1 MRISP
6 ASCAVFLSVYA
17 VCVFPSHSFCLN
29 PTSSSSSS
37 LSRTQ
42 QKWDVWTSLA
52 AEPNGASE
60 VSRFTED
67 SANNLYINGL
77 LQNLSSQLDQYVMS
91 GSKEKIGTALNIMKQ
106 IEREAMDD
114 ELVQQAQRM
123 VQRAGMALL
132 EREAKEFD
140 TTSSDDSQA
149 RKDYASE
156 RKEWEEKTVTA
167 AEKESKNEAHPG
179 PGNVVGSKAN
189 PASTLST
196 LESDKKLTE
205 VEEHAEIRTS
215 TLIAEAGAGSA
226 FDGTSLGI
234 GGLDDVL
241 SQVKRRIWV
250 PLAAPPTLMKELGI
264 DPVHGLLL
272 YGAPGCGKTLIARSL
287 GKILSPARPITVVS
301 GPEIMDRFV
310 GSSEKNLRNIFDDPP
325 DIYDTYR
332 LGTKDNGA
340 AVAKSALHVIIM
352 DEFDAIARSRGG
364 SGESQ
369 GDAGVARDS
378 VVNQLLAKMDG
389 VEALKVPTLLIALT
403 NKRSLIDPALLRP
416 GRFEVQIEVPPPNT
430 LEQRISILKVHT
442 DHMYKSGRLL
452 VCDVPPRTAGNV
464 QLERLEVRGEAD
476 HIPSYGGLL
485 EQLAIQT
492 SGMTGASLAGVA
504 RAAASRALE
513 RAVFSSEYGNINECV
528 VTISD
533 FENAINDVNSSAGR
547 ADVNPEEVVANPVP
561 TKTVSSAPPMAAT
574 RPATP
579 PSPPAELD
587 NGKRKNL
594 MAFNANSV
602 RPLGFIA
609 STAPE
614 AGPPIRSV
622 PVQVK
627 VTNPKLK
634 SAQSFVNKPTIP
646 EGLKPQSGTVAA
658 NASDGTTGVRKQ
670 FNLEQK
676 RADLSSHK
684 DDLVELERAVWNDF

>member
-1 MRISP
+1 M
-6 ASCAVFLSVYA
+6 
-17 VCVFPSHSFCLN
+17 
-29 PTSSSSSS
+29 
-37 LSRTQ
+37 
-42 QKWDVWTSLA
+42 
-52 AEPNGASE
+52 
-60 VSRFTED
+60 
-67 SANNLYINGL
+67 
-77 LQNLSSQLDQYVMS
+77 
-91 GSKEKIGTALNIMKQ
+91 NILKQ
-106 IEREAMDD
+106 IEREAIDD
-114 ELVQQAQRM
+114 DLVQQAQRM
-123 VQRAGMALL
+123 VQRAGLALL
-132 EREAKEFD
+132 EREAKDYD
-140 TTSSDDSQA
+140 TTTSDDSQERRDQVA
-149 RKDYASE
+149 E
-156 RKEWEEKTVTA
+156 RKEWEEKTVSAT
-167 AEKESKNEAHPG
+167 EKETKKADHPG
-179 PGNVVGSKAN
+179 PGNVVGTKAN

-196 LESDKKLTE
+196 LDSDKKLTE

-332 LGTKDNGA
+332 LGTKDSGA

-442 DHMYKSGRLL
+442 DHMFKSGRLL
-452 VCDVPPRTAGNV
+452 VRDVPPRTAGNV
-464 QLERLEVRGEAD
+464 QLEVCNFDLCTAYISTQFRLDGSQMIPKEFETKNSFYNFCCCHVFLINLFSFIFWKKKFKKEA
-476 HIPSYGGLL
+476 
-485 EQLAIQT
+485 
-492 SGMTGASLAGVA
+492 
-504 RAAASRALE
+504 
-513 RAVFSSEYGNINECV
+513 
-528 VTISD
+528 
-533 FENAINDVNSSAGR
+533 
-547 ADVNPEEVVANPVP
+547 
-561 TKTVSSAPPMAAT
+561 
-574 RPATP
+574 
-579 PSPPAELD
+579 
-587 NGKRKNL
+587 
-594 MAFNANSV
+594 
-602 RPLGFIA
+602 
-609 STAPE
+609 
-614 AGPPIRSV
+614 
-622 PVQVK
+622 
-627 VTNPKLK
+627 
-634 SAQSFVNKPTIP
+634 
-646 EGLKPQSGTVAA
+646 
-658 NASDGTTGVRKQ
+658 
-670 FNLEQK
+670 
-676 RADLSSHK
+676 
-684 DDLVELERAVWNDF
+684 